1 MLTPKTVECYDWF
14 EDLEPIVLANLNEI
28 LVSKGI
34 EPLNE
39 FRGGTF
45 LDNKWVDI
53 CDSEDYRNYWHL
65 YLDLWGERVRNDSY
79 DEAYYPWCDDDE
91 EWAYYYEK
99 AEKFANRNITYK
111 HTDPKWGCDL
121 VTAIRK
127 MCKDHNLYDGVL
139 IHWSW

>member
-1 MLTPKTVECYDWF
+1 MTPKNVEYYDWF

-34 EPLNE
+34 EPLE
-39 FRGGTF
+39 HFRGGAF
-45 LDNKWVDI
+45 KDGKWVGI

-65 YLDLWGERVRNDSY
+65 YIDLWGGRVRNDSY
-79 DEAYYPWCDDDE
+79 DEVYFPWCDDDE
-91 EWAYYYEK
+91 EWEYWYEK
-99 AEKFANRNITYK
+99 ADKFCDVKRSGYVHA
-111 HTDPKWGCDL
+111 DPQWGRDL

-127 MCKDHNLYDGVL
+127 LCKDHNLYDGVL